1 MCERVG
7 PDLGEVASDA
17 VVVGGGDRADVL
29 RDDLQLLQGHP
40 LTTTQRQLSTHTHT
54 HTTVTCICVEKSESV
69 FVCVCV
75 FFTRFCD
82 LW

>member
-54 HTTVTCICVEKSESV
+54 HTRLLRASVWKSLNP
-69 FVCVCV
+69 FLCVCVCV
-75 FFTRFCD
+75 LYPF
-82 LW
+82 L